1 MPLLQGI
8 AREAKQY
15 RNNKCEEYHNSM
27 SAKVQYAIQVILII
41 GSLMA
46 AFIFVTFADVEG
58 STRSQILLLGVT
70 TGAILAALFNF
81 IVHRKRKKDHNE
93 KRTHH

>member
-1 MPLLQGI
+1 MPSYR
-8 AREAKQY
+8 ASSSREKY
-15 RNNKCEEYHNSM
+15 GNNKCEEYHNSM
-27 SAKVQYAIQVILII
+27 STKIQYAIQVILII
-41 GSLMA
+41 GSLIA
-46 AFIFVTFADVEG
+46 AFIFVTIADVEG
-58 STRSQILLLGVT
+58 SARSQILLCGVT

>member
-1 MPLLQGI
+1 
-8 AREAKQY
+8 
-15 RNNKCEEYHNSM
+15 M
-27 SAKVQYAIQVILII
+27 STKVQYAIQVILII
-41 GSLMA
+41 GSLIA
-46 AFIFVTFADVEG
+46 AFIFVTVADVGG

-70 TGAILAALFNF
+70 TGAIVAALFNF